1 MNRRDVIRIL
11 ASAVAL
17 PALPAFAQSGN
28 NQLRVLFSQ
37 IIPDINPYMNLQR
50 TGLTVSHHVWD
61 TLVHRNS
68 STYEHEPLLARSWE
82 WISPTVLELKLR
94 DDVIFH
100 NGDKFSADDVVFT
113 VNKVSHPDAKVSVPS
128 NVRWMAGAE
137 KVSDHVVRINLKYPL
152 PAALDYLA
160 LAVPILPKAY
170 MEAVGDA
177 KFSQEPIGCGPYRL
191 TRVEPGVAADMELF
205 DGYYE
210 GSAKGRPAIGRIS
223 LKFVTDAGT
232 QLTELLSGNADWIWD
247 VSNDQIEN
255 LARVPRFNV
264 LRTPSMRIAYLRM
277 DAAGVTGK
285 DNPLTNIKVRQA
297 IFHAIDRPTLARQL
311 ISPAAEV
318 PRATCFPLQK
328 GCNTDDA
335 VDYPYDPDK
344 ARALLAEAG
353 YPDGFST
360 KLVSFLSPNILAA
373 IQGFLGKVGIK
384 LEVEFLLAAAAIQKN
399 AQGETPLYLASWGS
413 YSVMD
418 VSASLNKLFSGDPD
432 DYARD
437 EEILKYLTEAKGAI
451 DDDERAALYSKVLN
465 RAMEMAYIV
474 PLYTSVMNYA
484 FSADLEFQ
492 AQPDELPRFYEAKW
506 K

>member
-223 LKFVTDAGT
+223 LKFVTDAHR
-232 QLTELLSGNADWIWD
+232 LSAHGCG
-247 VSNDQIEN
+247 
-255 LARVPRFNV
+255 RR
-264 LRTPSMRIAYLRM
+264 
-277 DAAGVTGK
+277 
-285 DNPLTNIKVRQA
+285 
-297 IFHAIDRPTLARQL
+297 DR
-311 ISPAAEV
+311 
-318 PRATCFPLQK
+318 
-328 GCNTDDA
+328 
-335 VDYPYDPDK
+335 
-344 ARALLAEAG
+344 
-353 YPDGFST
+353 
-360 KLVSFLSPNILAA
+360 
-373 IQGFLGKVGIK
+373 
-384 LEVEFLLAAAAIQKN
+384 
-399 AQGETPLYLASWGS
+399 
-413 YSVMD
+413 
-418 VSASLNKLFSGDPD
+418 
-432 DYARD
+432 
-437 EEILKYLTEAKGAI
+437 
-451 DDDERAALYSKVLN
+451 
-465 RAMEMAYIV
+465 
-474 PLYTSVMNYA
+474 
-484 FSADLEFQ
+484 
-492 AQPDELPRFYEAKW
+492 
-506 K
+506 